1 MMNKSNDLSMLA
13 RRIAVILLSILSI
26 SSSFASASDH
36 DQAELLIKKY
46 LVAPKTMTADFVQYI
61 NDDRNNVMDTM
72 KGKILIQKPNN
83 FSWHYTSPYE
93 QIFIGDG
100 INFISYDV
108 DLDHLVRKKQSELN
122 LIVPLILMQGGQ
134 RIFDD
139 IEYIEIY
146 KEQNQFWV
154 KLRYSETNNDLF
166 EFKLGF
172 NNEIL
177 SKMILNDS
185 LGQIMIINFEDIALD
200 KEINSDAFDINL
212 FIQKNNLVNR

>member
-1 MMNKSNDLSMLA
+1 MNKSNDLSMLA
-13 RRIAVILLSILSI
+13 GRIAVILLSILSI

-46 LVAPKTMTADFVQYI
+46 LVAPKTITADFVQYI

-100 INFISYDV
+100 INFISYDI
-108 DLDHLVRKKQSELN
+108 DLDHLIRKKQSELN
-122 LIVPLILMQGGQ
+122 LMVPLILMQGDQ

-154 KLRYSETNNDLF
+154 KLRYSDTNNDLF

-212 FIQKNNLVNR
+212 FIQKNNSINR

>member
-13 RRIAVILLSILSI
+13 GRIAVILLSILSI

-46 LVAPKTMTADFVQYI
+46 LVAPKTITADFVQYI

-100 INFISYDV
+100 INFISYDI
-108 DLDHLVRKKQSELN
+108 DLDHLIRKKQSELN
-122 LIVPLILMQGGQ
+122 LMVPLILMQGDQ

-154 KLRYSETNNDLF
+154 KLRYSDTNNDLF

>member
-1 MMNKSNDLSMLA
+1 MNKSNDLSMLA
-13 RRIAVILLSILSI
+13 GRIAVILLSILSI

-46 LVAPKTMTADFVQYI
+46 LVAPKTITADFVQYI

-100 INFISYDV
+100 INFISYDI
-108 DLDHLVRKKQSELN
+108 DLDHLIRKKQSELN
-122 LIVPLILMQGGQ
+122 LMVPLILMQGDQ

-154 KLRYSETNNDLF
+154 KLRYSDTNNDLF

>member
-1 MMNKSNDLSMLA
+1 MNKSNDLSMLA

>member
-1 MMNKSNDLSMLA
+1 M
-13 RRIAVILLSILSI
+13 
-26 SSSFASASDH
+26 
-36 DQAELLIKKY
+36 
-46 LVAPKTMTADFVQYI
+46 
-61 NDDRNNVMDTM
+61 
-72 KGKILIQKPNN
+72 
-83 FSWHYTSPYE
+83 
-93 QIFIGDG
+93 
-100 INFISYDV
+100 
-108 DLDHLVRKKQSELN
+108 
-122 LIVPLILMQGGQ
+122 VPLILMQGDQ

-154 KLRYSETNNDLF
+154 KLRYSDTNNDLF

>member
-46 LVAPKTMTADFVQYI
+46 LITPKTITADFVQYI

-83 FSWHYTSPYE
+83 FSWHYTLPYE

-100 INFISYDV
+100 INFISYDI
-108 DLDHLVRKKQSELN
+108 DLDHLIRKKQSELN
-122 LIVPLILMQGGQ
+122 LMVPLILMQGDQ

>member
-1 MMNKSNDLSMLA
+1 MNKSNDLSMLA
-13 RRIAVILLSILSI
+13 GRIAVILLSILSI

-46 LVAPKTMTADFVQYI
+46 LVAPKTITADFVQYI

-100 INFISYDV
+100 INFISYDI
-108 DLDHLVRKKQSELN
+108 DLDHLIRKKQSELN
-122 LIVPLILMQGGQ
+122 LMVPLILMQGDQ

-154 KLRYSETNNDLF
+154 KLRYSDTNNDLF

-200 KEINSDAFDINL
+200 KEVNSDAFDINL

>member
-1 MMNKSNDLSMLA
+1 MNKSNDLSMLA
-13 RRIAVILLSILSI
+13 GRIAVILLSILSI

-46 LVAPKTMTADFVQYI
+46 LVTPKTITADFVQYV

-100 INFISYDV
+100 INFISYDI
-108 DLDHLVRKKQSELN
+108 DLDHLIRKKQSELN
-122 LIVPLILMQGGQ
+122 LMAPLILMQGDQ

-154 KLRYSETNNDLF
+154 KLRYSDTNNDLF

-212 FIQKNNLVNR
+212 FIQKNNLVNH

>member
-46 LVAPKTMTADFVQYI
+46 LIAPKTITADFVQYI

>member
-13 RRIAVILLSILSI
+13 GRIAVILLSILSI

-46 LVAPKTMTADFVQYI
+46 LIAPKTITADFVQYI

>member
-1 MMNKSNDLSMLA
+1 MNKSNDLSMLA
-13 RRIAVILLSILSI
+13 GRIAVILLSILSI

-46 LVAPKTMTADFVQYI
+46 LITPKTITADFVQYI

-100 INFISYDV
+100 INFISYDI
-108 DLDHLVRKKQSELN
+108 DLDHLIRKKQSELN
-122 LIVPLILMQGGQ
+122 LMVPLILMQGGQ

-139 IEYIEIY
+139 IEYIEIH

-154 KLRYSETNNDLF
+154 KLRYSDTNNDLF
-166 EFKLGF
+166 EFTLGF
-172 NNEIL
+172 SNEIL

-185 LGQIMIINFEDIALD
+185 LGQIMIINFEGIALD

>member
-1 MMNKSNDLSMLA
+1 MNKSNDLSMLA
-13 RRIAVILLSILSI
+13 GRIAVILLSILSI
-26 SSSFASASDH
+26 SFSFASASDH

-46 LVAPKTMTADFVQYI
+46 LVAPKTITADFVQYI

-100 INFISYDV
+100 INFISYDI
-108 DLDHLVRKKQSELN
+108 DLDHLIRKKQSELN
-122 LIVPLILMQGGQ
+122 LMVPLILMQGDQ

-154 KLRYSETNNDLF
+154 KLRYSDTNNDLF

-200 KEINSDAFDINL
+200 KEINSDVFDINL

>member
-1 MMNKSNDLSMLA
+1 MNKSNDLSMLA
-13 RRIAVILLSILSI
+13 GRIAVILLSILSI
-26 SSSFASASDH
+26 SFSFASASDH

-46 LVAPKTMTADFVQYI
+46 LIAPKTITADFVQYI

-100 INFISYDV
+100 INFISYDI
-108 DLDHLVRKKQSELN
+108 DLDHLIRKKQSELN
-122 LIVPLILMQGGQ
+122 LMVPLILMQGDQ

-154 KLRYSETNNDLF
+154 KLRYSDTNNDLF

>member
-1 MMNKSNDLSMLA
+1 MNKSNDLSMLA
-13 RRIAVILLSILSI
+13 GRIAVILLSILSI
-26 SSSFASASDH
+26 SFSFASASDH

-46 LVAPKTMTADFVQYI
+46 LIAPKTITADFVQYI

-100 INFISYDV
+100 INFISYDI
-108 DLDHLVRKKQSELN
+108 DLDHLIRKKQSELN
-122 LIVPLILMQGGQ
+122 LMVPLILMQGDQ

-154 KLRYSETNNDLF
+154 KLRYSDTNNDLF
-166 EFKLGF
+166 EFTLGF
-172 NNEIL
+172 SNEIL

-200 KEINSDAFDINL
+200 KEINSDVFDINL

>member
-46 LVAPKTMTADFVQYI
+46 LVAPKTITADFVQYI

>member
-1 MMNKSNDLSMLA
+1 MNKSNDLSMLA

-100 INFISYDV
+100 INFISYDI
-108 DLDHLVRKKQSELN
+108 DLDHLIRKKQSELN

>member
-1 MMNKSNDLSMLA
+1 MNKSNDLSMLA
-13 RRIAVILLSILSI
+13 GRIAVILLSILSI

-46 LVAPKTMTADFVQYI
+46 LVTPKTITADFVQYV

-100 INFISYDV
+100 INFISYDI
-108 DLDHLVRKKQSELN
+108 DLDHLIRKKQSELN
-122 LIVPLILMQGGQ
+122 LMVPLILMQGDQ

-146 KEQNQFWV
+146 KEQNKFWV
-154 KLRYSETNNDLF
+154 KLRYSDTNNDLF

-185 LGQIMIINFEDIALD
+185 LGQIMIINFEDIDLD
-200 KEINSDAFDINL
+200 KEINSDVFDINL

>member
-1 MMNKSNDLSMLA
+1 MNKSNDLSMLA
-13 RRIAVILLSILSI
+13 GRIAVILLSILSI

-46 LVAPKTMTADFVQYI
+46 LVTPKTITADFVQYV

-100 INFISYDV
+100 INFISYDI
-108 DLDHLVRKKQSELN
+108 DLDHLIRKKQSELN
-122 LIVPLILMQGGQ
+122 LMVPLILMQGDQ

-154 KLRYSETNNDLF
+154 KLRYSDTNNDLF

>member
-1 MMNKSNDLSMLA
+1 MNKSNDLSMLA

-46 LVAPKTMTADFVQYI
+46 LITPKTITADFVQYI

-100 INFISYDV
+100 INFISYDI
-108 DLDHLVRKKQSELN
+108 DLDHLIRKKQSELN

-154 KLRYSETNNDLF
+154 KLRYSDTNNDLF

>member
-13 RRIAVILLSILSI
+13 GRIAVILLSILSI

-46 LVAPKTMTADFVQYI
+46 LVTPKTITADFVQYV

-100 INFISYDV
+100 INFISYDI
-108 DLDHLVRKKQSELN
+108 DLDHLIRKKQSELN
-122 LIVPLILMQGGQ
+122 LMVPLILMQGDQ

-154 KLRYSETNNDLF
+154 KLRYSDTNNDLF